1 MYPPYSPEKIVR
13 STFQHSDH
21 PTGHNRFCQIFRDHW
36 FRWWDLRMENE
47 APVDQ
52 RANITNIVQRMML
65 CRDPERGIEA
75 GVLLIVTES
84 LFGNLNRSLV
94 FPY

>member
-1 MYPPYSPEKIVR
+1 
-13 STFQHSDH
+13 
-21 PTGHNRFCQIFRDHW
+21 
-36 FRWWDLRMENE
+36 MENE